1 MRVGV
6 KVESD
11 LRGFGVETGI
21 KEEEKQE
28 HDIILEGD
36 KLEQFTELDIIIL

>member
-1 MRVGV
+1 MRVSV

-11 LRGFGVETGI
+11 LRGFGVETCV

-36 KLEQFTELDIIIL
+36 KLEQLTELDIVIL